1 MVVDNRPGA
10 AGVIAT
16 EWLKRQP
23 ADGYTIMVT
32 ETGASA
38 AAPAAMIGGTRYD
51 PVTDFTH
58 IGIVSTPPGVLV
70 VTRAFPRRTPE
81 EVLETCCAAPRRTS

>member
-32 ETGASA
+32 ETGAAA

-51 PVTDFTH
+51 PITDFS
-58 IGIVSTPPGVLV
+58 IS
-70 VTRAFPRRTPE
+70 ASS
-81 EVLETCCAAPRRTS
+81 APRLACWW

>member
-1 MVVDNRPGA
+1 M
-10 AGVIAT
+10 
-16 EWLKRQP
+16 
-23 ADGYTIMVT
+23 MT

-51 PVTDFTH
+51 PVTDFTQ

-70 VTRAFPRRTPE
+70 VTEAIARAPRRRRCWIP
-81 EVLETCCAAPRRTS
+81 CAAPRRTS